1 MKINIPVRF
10 KNKVFW
16 VTFVPAI
23 FLVITTVLS
32 VFGINMDFGD
42 LVNKILNVIEAVFA
56 LLAILGIAVDPT
68 TYGLNDSKR
77 AMTYTEPYK
86 DKEEK

>member
-10 KNKVFW
+10 RNKAFW
-16 VTFVPAI
+16 IALIPAVI
-23 FLVITTVLS
+23 VLIQLVASL
-32 VFGINMDFGD
+32 FGLTLD
-42 LVNKILNVIEAVFA
+42 LGPFANKLIEIVDAVFVI
-56 LLAILGIAVDPT
+56 LAILGIVNDPT

-86 DKEEK
+86 DEEVK

>member
-16 VTFVPAI
+16 MTFIPAL
-23 FLVITTVLS
+23 FLVISTVLA
-32 VFGINMDFGD
+32 VFGVDMDFGD
-42 LVNKILNVIEAVFA
+42 LVNRILKVVEAVFG
-56 LLAILGIAVDPT
+56 LLAIIGIAVDPT
-68 TYGLNDSKR
+68 TYGFNDSKR

-86 DKEEK
+86 DKETN

>member
-16 VTFVPAI
+16 ITFVPAL
-23 FLVITTVLS
+23 FLVITTILS
-32 VFGINMDFGD
+32 VFGINIDFGD
-42 LVNKILNVIEAVFA
+42 LVNRILNVVEAIFA

-86 DKEEK
+86 DEEGE